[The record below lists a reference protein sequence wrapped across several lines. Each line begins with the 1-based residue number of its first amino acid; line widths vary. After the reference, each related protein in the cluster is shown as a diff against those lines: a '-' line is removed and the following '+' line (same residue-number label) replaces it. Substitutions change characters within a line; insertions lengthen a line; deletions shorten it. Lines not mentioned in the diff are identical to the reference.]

1 MAQNQSKSRSLD
13 EWFEL
18 VTKCRQS
25 GLSDTEWCNI
35 NGISRSTFTQAVKRL
50 REKSYAIPS
59 KNHTKDLEL
68 TSKQEVVQINISE
81 ENTPQQIIPA
91 KTETSLYLDNS
102 HTIEVSIGD
111 TNIKICND
119 ADPMLLKVIL
129 NSLRGGEHYVG

>member
-1 MAQNQSKSRSLD
+1 MARNQSKSRSLD

-25 GLSDTEWCNI
+25 GLSDTEWCYI

-50 REKSYAIPS
+50 RKKTYAIPS
-59 KNHTKDLEL
+59 KNKAKDSNL

-81 ENTPQQIIPA
+81 EKVPQPMFPA
-91 KTETSLYLDNS
+91 KAEASLYLDNS

-129 NSLRGGEHYVG
+129 NSLRGGDFYVS